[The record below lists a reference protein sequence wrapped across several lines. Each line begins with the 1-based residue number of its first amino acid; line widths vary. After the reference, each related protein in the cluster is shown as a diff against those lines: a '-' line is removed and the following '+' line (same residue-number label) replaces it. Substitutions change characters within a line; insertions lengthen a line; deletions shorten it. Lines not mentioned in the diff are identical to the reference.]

1 VVLAVAAMATVAPA
15 ASSAPAD
22 ELTLQVDRYFD
33 PSFGRFRIHFS
44 GTIPSRVANEYVT
57 VMAEKCGQP
66 FATAVAGG
74 TTRPDGSWEDTFRAF
89 SFGGT
94 AVYRARWNGQ
104 LSPPVRVRGE
114 LQVSV
119 NRRSRGRYVVAIPAD
134 ANLSR
139 RPVRVQRLSS
149 GRWML
154 FRRVLLQ
161 PGGGS
166 GTAFIAEFTVR
177 QRGLRL
183 RVVVPATTARP
194 CYGPAVTQPFVS

>member
-1 VVLAVAAMATVAPA
+1 VLFVVAAVATVAPA
-15 ASSAPAD
+15 SSVSAE

-74 TTRPDGSWEDTFRAF
+74 TTRADGSWEDTFRAF

-94 AVYRARWNGQ
+94 AVYRARWKGQ
-104 LSPPVRVRGE
+104 LSAPVRVRGE
-114 LQVSV
+114 LQLTVS
-119 NRRSRGRYVVAIPAD
+119 RRSRGRFVVAIPAD

-139 RPVRVQRLSS
+139 RPVQVQRLSS
-149 GRWML
+149 GRWTL

-166 GTAFIAEFTVR
+166 GTAFVAEFTVR

-183 RVVVPATTARP
+183 RVLVPAKTARP
-194 CYGPAVTQPFVS
+194 CYGPAVTQAFVT